1 MKRLFF
7 TMLAACMTAAIYAGT
22 VNYTALPD
30 SIFPNPERGFLHQC
44 TRHANGSYNAITSSK
59 KTEIETYMS
68 QDKITL
74 VLVLYYLDEF
84 RETETLPDAVF
95 TAFEEDMQVLR
106 NYGIKAILRIAY
118 AENSYGSGDGESAQ
132 DASLAII
139 EKHLAQYKSHWAAN
153 ADVIYCFQA
162 GFVGQYGEWYYT
174 DNFGNHVPTMTADC
188 KALLDTALKAIPQDR
203 TLLLRR
209 PMFKEEYLDGVAL
222 TEEEAYTGTKK
233 ARLGHFNDAF
243 LYQAY
248 NNMGTY
254 TDTARQKP
262 FIAQETLYVPIGG
275 ESDITDPEQAAREAT
290 YELTIAEMSR
300 MHWSFIKNTY
310 AEAVTNM
317 WRANGTFDT
326 LNVHMG
332 YRFQLLN
339 GTYSEA
345 VTAGNNLSVNMNIK
359 NVGYAP
365 LYNERH
371 AYIVLKNEN
380 ATYKLRLS
388 VDPRTWKPNGVI
400 STINENVIVPDT
412 ALNGTYDLYLW
423 LPDAYESLQN
433 DARYAVRFANNGV
446 WEEASG
452 MNALGAQVVVSG
464 GQDVPEPGPE
474 PVTPSVPLP
483 ATLNKANHSAV
494 SDEKWY
500 NTDYFNFGDA
510 WGEDGSDGYNL
521 SRWIEWKVNLKYPG
535 QYIISEAGYYPNG
548 HYYTLQLIN
557 SSGDTIQTYTTEETY
572 AEGDISIQ
580 QTTNWNLTSVTEG
593 IYTLRVKNALTYG
606 KPKLKS
612 LTLTYD
618 GELPTDVEQTEA
630 DNADTQAYDILGRP
644 VDESYHGIVIMRG
657 KKILR

>member
-1 MKRLFF
+1 MKRLLF
-7 TMLAACMTAAIYAGT
+7 TMLATCMTAAIYAGT

-95 TAFEEDMQVLR
+95 TAFEEDMQFLR
-106 NYGIKAILRIAY
+106 NYGLKAILRIAY
-118 AENSYGSGDGESAQ
+118 AENSYGSGDGKSAQ

-332 YRFQLLN
+332 YRFQLVN

-345 VTAGNNLSVNMNIK
+345 VTAGNNLSVNINIK

-464 GQDVPEPGPE
+464 GSDAPEPGPE

-483 ATLNKANHSAV
+483 ATLDKENYSACSDDMTWYGAN
-494 SDEKWY
+494 DE
-500 NTDYFNFGDA
+500 YFDFGPT
-510 WGEDGSDGYNL
+510 DGSNRT
-521 SRWIEWKVNLKYPG
+521 RWAVWNVEFLYPG
-535 QYIISEAGYYPNG
+535 KYIVSEVMKSVYTTFLLG
-548 HYYTLQLIN
+548 HGWQLTLLSQL
-557 SSGDTIQTYTTEETY
+557 GDTVSSYRTPDIWK
-572 AEGDISIQ
+572 EGD
-580 QTTNWNLTSVTEG
+580 LTYSDKWDLSQVSEG
-593 IYTLRVKNALTYG
+593 IYTLHVRNDVSGAQ
-606 KPKLKS
+606 PKLKS

-657 KKILR
+657 KKVLR